1 MKERERKRKEKE
13 AQEAQTAEIQRLA
26 AENEKLKWKLNVAP
40 RANSKPT
47 KQPKQHKSNSQRR
60 EKMVNAVIVMCGGS
74 LCYHQN
80 DLIFL
85 L

>member
-1 MKERERKRKEKE
+1 MERKRKEKE

-26 AENEKLKWKLNVAP
+26 AENEKLERKSNVAP
-40 RANSKPT
+40 RAVSKPT
-47 KQPKQHKSNSQRR
+47 KSPKQRKSNSHRR
-60 EKMVNAVIVMCGGS
+60 EKMVNAVFVMCVGS

>member
-1 MKERERKRKEKE
+1 MERKRKEKE

-26 AENEKLKWKLNVAP
+26 EENQQLKRKLNLSP
-40 RANSKPT
+40 RAESKPI
-47 KQPKQHKSNSQRR
+47 KSPKPRKSISQRR
-60 EKMVNAVIVMCGGS
+60 EKMVNAVFVMCVDS